1 MAYFM
6 AFITKLIIILGN
18 IIPLT
23 STFITKIITVLELDL
38 KLKTITTAVIV

>member
-1 MAYFM
+1 MTYFM

-18 IIPLT
+18 TIPLT

-38 KLKTITTAVIV
+38 KLKTITTVVIV